1 MRKVQIY
8 VENKRIDLFEDE
20 KIQVKSSVQNISD
33 ISKVFTDFSQ
43 SFTVPASDNNN
54 AIFGFYYNNDLNEFN
69 ANTRVDCRIEIDLA
83 QFRKGRLQL
92 EGSTVKD
99 NQVQSYNVTFYGEVV
114 SLKDRFADDKL
125 SDLDYTSLS
134 FEWSGA
140 NVQNSITS
148 PTYQDIRFPL
158 ISSSRVWTYG
168 TAGVSP
174 DDISVPAYPVDYT
187 ELFPAISDSKIF
199 DLISSTYGL
208 TFTGNFLSNDRLNN
222 SYTWWKNRETANFTS
237 EPVDLEFNPFG
248 LTCDADLPN
257 NTVGVN
263 EVNVEYIN
271 MSTFNTPP
279 LWQSWGSAQFHELT
293 VFINPTTTVTYYLDT
308 YKDGSFENSS
318 PAQSGSQ
325 SFTILNQGNLVGLDS
340 TYTFKLRSIG
350 TITFDFTVSYT
361 FTAGFFDTS
370 NNYNSNNQ
378 YSCQY
383 STAGVVTVN
392 VIDFASSAPDIKVLD
407 WFTGTLNE
415 FNLTCLPTDALT
427 FQIEPLENWYANGQT
442 IDITKYVDTD
452 SIKVDRA
459 KMYNEISFEWQ
470 KSKSFMNTAYAG
482 INGKEYGNLR
492 EIFPNND
499 GGKYAIKLPFE
510 TILFN
515 NFGDIF
521 NNIQVAYSLTD
532 APDYKPYIPKPV
544 KLYLNESKPCYFW
557 FDNGASV
564 LILDYMPFGQSTV
577 NNSTDYSMN
586 FGSEFDTLNPN
597 NNITN
602 SLYKTYYEAYLLN
615 LFYSKTRKVTLKCVL
630 PLGVLTDLTLDDAI
644 IVRDKKY
651 RINDMT
657 SDLTSGVVSLV
668 LLSDW
673 NDSSSETTT
682 IYNVVS
688 DANVVTHSV
697 NVPLGGYVTVAAPIE
712 PQFITTVPTIPNT
725 FYSAFNLVANVP
737 LNTSG
742 VARTQTIVITGY
754 SSSGV
759 IVWTNTV
766 IIVQAASSS
775 FLLYEGLGTGYILQE
790 DLNKI
795 LL

>member
-20 KIQVKSSVQNISD
+20 KIQVKSSVQNVSD

-54 AIFGFYYNNDLNEFN
+54 DIFGFYYNNDLDKFN

-92 EGSTVKD
+92 EGSTVKN

-114 SLKDRFADDKL
+114 SLKDRFEDEKL
-125 SDLDYTSLS
+125 RDLDYSSLS
-134 FEWSGA
+134 FNYTAA
-140 NVQNSITS
+140 NVKNLIETS
-148 PTYQDIRFPL
+148 TYQDIRFPL
-158 ISSSRVWTYG
+158 ISSQRVWTYG
-168 TAGVSP
+168 TGGVTP
-174 DDISVPAYPVDYT
+174 NDISVPAYPIEHT
-187 ELFPAISDSKIF
+187 ELFPAISDSKILS
-199 DLISSTYGL
+199 LIADTYGV
-208 TFTGNFLSNDRLNN
+208 TFTGNFLTDDRFKN
-222 SYTWWKNRETANFTS
+222 SYTWWKNRETTNFTS
-237 EPVDLEFNPFG
+237 QAIDIPFNLG
-248 LTCDADLPN
+248 NSSCDPDLPN
-257 NTVGVN
+257 AVGISKVNLDFIDLNTLTPPADFSSNYGGSHRL
-263 EVNVEYIN
+263 EVNFV
-271 MSTFNTPP
+271 P
-279 LWQSWGSAQFHELT
+279 A
-293 VFINPTTTVTYYLDT
+293 TTVTYYLDV
-308 YKDGSFENSS
+308 YKNGLYYNTLSGNSS
-318 PAQSGSQ
+318 QLFVIESIPNLFG
-325 SFTILNQGNLVGLDS
+325 LND
-340 TYTFKLRSIG
+340 TYTFKARADGNL
-350 TITFDFTVSYT
+350 TFDCTIKYIFTRTYIN
-361 FTAGFFDTS
+361 TS
-370 NNYNSNNQ
+370 NGFSQQSFTCSYLSLSN
-378 YSCQY
+378 
-383 STAGVVTVN
+383 TIVN
-392 VIDFASSAPDIKVLD
+392 ILDFSSSAPDIKVLD

-427 FQIEPLENWYANGQT
+427 FQIEPLQDWYANGQT

-452 SIKVDRA
+452 SIQVDRA

-470 KSKSFMNTAYAG
+470 KSKSFMNTAYEG

-564 LILDYMPFGQSTV
+564 LIQSYMPFGQSTV
-577 NNSTDYSMN
+577 NNSDDYSMN
-586 FGSEFDTLNPN
+586 FGSEFDSLNPN

-615 LFYSKTRKVTLKCVL
+615 LFYSKTRKVTLKCIL

-657 SDLTSGVVSLV
+657 TDLTSGVVSLV

-673 NDSSSETTT
+673 NDSAGVTTT

-712 PQFITTVPTIPNT
+712 PQFITTVPTIPGT

-759 IVWTNTV
+759 VVWTNTV
-766 IIVQAASSS
+766 IITQAASSS

>member
-54 AIFGFYYNNDLNEFN
+54 SIFGFYYNNDLNEFN

-92 EGSTVKD
+92 EGSTVKN

-114 SLKDRFADDKL
+114 SLKDRFEDDKL
-125 SDLDYTSLS
+125 RDLDYSSLS
-134 FEWSGA
+134 FNYTAA
-140 NVQNSITS
+140 NVKNLIETS
-148 PTYQDIRFPL
+148 TYQDIRFPL
-158 ISSSRVWTYG
+158 ISSQRVWTYG
-168 TAGVSP
+168 TGGVTP
-174 DDISVPAYPVDYT
+174 NDISVPAYPIEHT
-187 ELFPAISDSKIF
+187 ELFPAISDSKILS
-199 DLISSTYGL
+199 LIADTYGV
-208 TFTGNFLSNDRLNN
+208 TFTGNFLTDDRFKN
-222 SYTWWKNRETANFTS
+222 SYTWWKNRETTNFTS
-237 EPVDLEFNPFG
+237 QAIDIPFNLG
-248 LTCDADLPN
+248 NSSCDPDLPN
-257 NTVGVN
+257 AVGIS
-263 EVNVEYIN
+263 EVNLDFIDLN
-271 MSTFNTPP
+271 TLTPP
-279 LWQSWGSAQFHELT
+279 ADFSSNYGGAHRLEVNFVPA
-293 VFINPTTTVTYYLDT
+293 TTVTYYLDV
-308 YKDGSFENSS
+308 YKNGLYYNTLSGNSS
-318 PAQSGSQ
+318 QLFVIESIPNFFG
-325 SFTILNQGNLVGLDS
+325 LND
-340 TYTFKLRSIG
+340 TYTFKARADGSL
-350 TITFDFTVSYT
+350 TFDCTIKYRFTRTYIN
-361 FTAGFFDTS
+361 TS
-370 NNYNSNNQ
+370 NGFSQQSFTCSYLSLSN
-378 YSCQY
+378 
-383 STAGVVTVN
+383 TIVN
-392 VIDFASSAPDIKVLD
+392 ILDFASSAPDIKVLD

-452 SIKVDRA
+452 SIQVDRV
-459 KMYNEISFEWQ
+459 KLYNEISFEWQ
-470 KSKSFMNTAYAG
+470 KSKSFMNTAYEG

-657 SDLTSGVVSLV
+657 TDLTTGVVSLV

-673 NDSSSETTT
+673 NDSAGVTTT

-697 NVPLGGYVTVAAPIE
+697 NVPLGGYVTIAAPIE
-712 PQFITTVPTIPNT
+712 PQFITTVPTIPGT

-742 VARTQTIVITGY
+742 VDRTQTIVITGY

-759 IVWTNTV
+759 VVWTNTV